1 MDRASATPLAR
12 ESGDLGDIE
21 AAYREETRQLI
32 AKRFPVAGAIFLL
45 LMALAYGIEA
55 FYYPQRWWPMSL
67 CFVAFVAIFAV
78 LIALLRWFPRH
89 ALAIVMLGSVAIA
102 FTTAAYLALVQHSA
116 ELCLLAMI
124 GLLTGQ
130 VVQFPWGAR
139 GQVGATVGV
148 VAAYLWA
155 LAVGAVT
162 TLPVPYGVFAL
173 ASHALMTI
181 IGAQL
186 LDSYRLTAFREAA
199 ESARANAAKG
209 EFLATVSHEVRTPL
223 NIIVGY
229 TDLLL
234 EGAFEERSDQLDAL
248 GRIHQ
253 SSRQLLD
260 LIQSMLDINRIEG
273 GGVPLLVEEFQI
285 SSALN
290 DVRATLPANW
300 CKPGIALAW
309 EAGDAATRMRS
320 DRAKLEM
327 ILRNLIHNAL
337 KYTENGSVSVSARTD
352 SNRERVDFVVADTGQ
367 GIHADDLQGIFEMF
381 RQGSNGGPPRG
392 GGVGL
397 GLYIVKQL
405 THALGGEIR
414 VDSRLGAGSR
424 FTVSLPLLLREQ

>member
-1 MDRASATPLAR
+1 MTRAAATLPLRDRAELA
-12 ESGDLGDIE
+12 DVE
-21 AAYREETRQLI
+21 AAYREETRRLI
-32 AKRFPVAGAIFLL
+32 AHRFPIAGAMFLL
-45 LMALAYGIEA
+45 LMGMAYAIEA
-55 FYYPQRWWPMSL
+55 FYFPQRWRPLSL
-67 CFVAFVAIFAV
+67 CYGAFVAIFAV
-78 LIALLRWFPRH
+78 LIAVLRRLPKY
-89 ALAIVMLGSVAIA
+89 ALAIAMLGSVAIA

-130 VVQFPWGAR
+130 VVQFPWGVR
-139 GQVGATVGV
+139 GQVVATIGV

-155 LAVGAVT
+155 LQVGAVK
-162 TLPVPYGVFAL
+162 TLPVPYGMFAL
-173 ASHALMTI
+173 GSHALMTI

-209 EFLATVSHEVRTPL
+209 DFLATVSHEVRTPL

-234 EGAFEERSDQLDAL
+234 ENAFEERTEQLDAL

-253 SSRQLLD
+253 SARQLLD

-285 SSALN
+285 ASALN
-290 DVRATLPANW
+290 GVRGTLPANW
-300 CKPGIALAW
+300 YKPGVELLW
-309 EAGDAATRMRS
+309 EAGDTSTRMRS
-320 DRAKLEM
+320 DRGKLEM

-337 KYTENGSVSVSARTD
+337 KYTENGSVSVSARADGD
-352 SNRERVDFVVADTGQ
+352 SHRVEFVVADTGQ
-367 GIHADDLQGIFEMF
+367 GIHADDLERIFEMF

-405 THALGGEIR
+405 AHALDGEIR
-414 VDSRLGAGSR
+414 VDSRQGAGSR
-424 FTVSLPLLLREQ
+424 FTLSLPLQLRE

>member
-1 MDRASATPLAR
+1 MERPSATIPERGRGAPA
-12 ESGDLGDIE
+12 DVD

-32 AKRFPVAGAIFLL
+32 AKRFPVAAAIFLL
-45 LMALAYGIEA
+45 LMAIGYSIEA
-55 FYYPQRWWPMSL
+55 FYFPQRWWPLSL
-67 CFVAFVAIFAV
+67 CYGAFVATFFV
-78 LIALLRWFPRH
+78 LIALLRRFPRY
-89 ALAIVMLGSVAIA
+89 ALATVLLGSVAIA
-102 FTTAAYLALVQHSA
+102 FTTAAYLALVQRSA

-130 VVQFPWGAR
+130 VVQFPWGVR
-139 GQVGATVGV
+139 GQMGATVGV
-148 VAAYLWA
+148 VTAYLWA
-155 LAVGAVT
+155 LHVGAVT
-162 TLPVPYGVFAL
+162 TLPEPYGLFAL
-173 ASHALMTI
+173 GSHALMTI
-181 IGAQL
+181 VGAQL
-186 LDSYRLTAFREAA
+186 LESYRLAAFREAA

-234 EGAFEERSDQLDAL
+234 EGAFEERSEQLDAL

-260 LIQSMLDINRIEG
+260 LIQSMLDINRLEG
-273 GGVPLLVEEFQI
+273 GGVSLLVEEFQVA
-285 SSALN
+285 SAL
-290 DVRATLPANW
+290 DDLRATLPANW

-309 EAGDAATRMRS
+309 EASDTATRMRS
-320 DRAKLEM
+320 DRGKLEM

-337 KYTENGSVSVSARTD
+337 KYTEQGSVIVSARTD
-352 SNRERVDFVVADTGQ
+352 GERQRVDFVVADTGQ
-367 GIHADDLQGIFEMF
+367 GIHSEDLQGIFEMF

-424 FTVSLPLLLREQ
+424 FTVSLPLLLRE